1 MRLAIITL
9 TKKARKKGVEIK
21 ELLTPTNRF
30 KTIDVF
36 ALSKYSDDKTIPMD
50 KGFKD
55 TVSRIFDCYDSLYFV
70 MASGIVVRTIAPLL
84 KSKDVDPAVITSDE
98 DGRFIVSLLSGHLG
112 GANELA
118 TLIAENIGGLP
129 VISTA
134 SDVSGS
140 IAVDSIAMKLKAHLR
155 DLESAKDVTALI
167 VNGERVELKLPK
179 NMVVNLDSFCPKGHF
194 SLDCEK
200 TKNIKKDIAGIV
212 VVSNRL
218 DIKITQII
226 PKNIILGIGCRRD
239 TPAETI
245 LDGIELTMK
254 ECNLHMDSIKHIAT
268 VDVKAD
274 EIGLLEACE
283 RLKKELII
291 IDREQIRPIQD
302 NYEGSDFVEKT
313 IGVRCVSAPAAYLSS
328 NKDGKFIKE
337 KKRYK
342 GVTVSIYEEY

>member
-9 TKKARKKGVEIK
+9 TKKARGKGLEIK
-21 ELLTPTNRF
+21 ELLAPTNRF

-36 ALSKYSDDKTIPMD
+36 TLSKYSDDKTIPMD

-55 TVSRIFDCYDSLYFV
+55 TVSKIFNSYDSLYFI

-98 DGRFIVSLLSGHLG
+98 DGKFIVSLLSGHLG

-118 TLIAENIGGLP
+118 SLIAENIGGIP
-129 VISTA
+129 IISTA

-140 IAVDSIAMKLKAHLR
+140 IAVDTIAMKLKAHLR
-155 DLESAKDVTALI
+155 DLESAKDLTALI

-179 NMVVNLDSFCPKGHF
+179 NMVVDIDSLN
-194 SLDCEK
+194 SEK
-200 TKNIKKDIAGIV
+200 TKYVKKDTAGIV
-212 VVSNRL
+212 VVSNRQNVMM
-218 DIKITQII
+218 TQII

-239 TPAETI
+239 TTAETI
-245 LDGIELTMK
+245 LDAIELTMK
-254 ECNLHMDSIKHIAT
+254 ECNIHMDSIKHLAT

-274 EIGLLEACE
+274 EIGLLEICD
-283 RLKKELII
+283 RLDKKLIV
-291 IDREQIRPIQD
+291 IDRDQIKPIQD

-313 IGVRCVSAPAAYLSS
+313 IGVRCVSAPVAYLSS
-328 NKDGKFIKE
+328 NKSGRFIKE
-337 KKRYK
+337 KKRYN
-342 GVTVSIYEEY
+342 GVTVSIYEESK

>member
-9 TKKARKKGVEIK
+9 TKKATKKGVEIK
-21 ELLTPTNRF
+21 DLLTPTNRF
-30 KTIDVF
+30 ETIDVF
-36 ALSKYSDDKTIPMD
+36 TLSKYSDDKTIPMAS
-50 KGFKD
+50 GFKD
-55 TVSRIFDCYDSLYFV
+55 TVTRIFNSYDSLYFV

-98 DGRFIVSLLSGHLG
+98 DGKFITSLLSGHLG

-118 TLIAENIGGLP
+118 SLIAENIGGIP

-140 IAVDSIAMKLKAHLR
+140 IAVDTIAMKLKAHLR

-167 VNGERVELKLPK
+167 VNGERVELRLPK
-179 NMVVNLDSFCPKGHF
+179 NMSVNLDSNSPG
-194 SLDCEK
+194 CEK
-200 TKNIKKDIAGIV
+200 TKNIKKDVAGIV
-212 VVSNRL
+212 IMSNRL
-218 DIKITQII
+218 NIEVTQII

-239 TPAETI
+239 TLAETI

-274 EIGLLEACE
+274 EVGLLEVCD
-283 RLKKELII
+283 RLDKELIV
-291 IDREQIRPIQD
+291 IDREQIKPIQD
-302 NYEGSDFVEKT
+302 SYEGSDFVEKT
-313 IGVRCVSAPAAYLSS
+313 IGVRCVSAPVAYLSS
-328 NKDGKFIKE
+328 NRSGKFIKE
-337 KKRYK
+337 KKRYN

>member
-9 TKKARKKGVEIK
+9 TKKATKKGGEIK
-21 ELLTPTNRF
+21 DLLTPRNRF
-30 KTIDVF
+30 ETIDVF
-36 ALSKYSDDKTIPMD
+36 TLSKYSDDKTIPMASV
-50 KGFKD
+50 FKD
-55 TVSRIFDCYDSLYFV
+55 TVSRIFDCYDSLYFI

-98 DGRFIVSLLSGHLG
+98 DGKFITSLLSGHLG

-118 TLIAENIGGLP
+118 SMIAENIGGIP

-140 IAVDSIAMKLKAHLR
+140 IAVDTIAMKLKAHLK

-167 VNGERVELKLPK
+167 VNGERVELRLPK
-179 NMVVNLDSFCPKGHF
+179 NMIVDS
-194 SLDCEK
+194 LECEK
-200 TKNIKKDIAGIV
+200 QKNIKKDITGIV
-212 VVSNRL
+212 VMSNRL
-218 DIKITQII
+218 NVEVTQII

-274 EIGLLEACE
+274 EAGLLEVCE
-283 RLKKELII
+283 KLDKELIV
-291 IDREQIRPIQD
+291 IDRKQIKPIQD

-313 IGVRCVSAPAAYLSS
+313 IGVRCVSAPVAYLSS
-328 NKDGKFIKE
+328 NRSGKIIKE
-337 KKRYK
+337 KKRYN
-342 GVTVSIYEEY
+342 GVTVSIYEE